1 MPSLMV
7 PHCHPRHLLL
17 LLAAGLALAG
27 CKNTRIT
34 YYRVPK
40 ETAPAPAPETAGTP
54 PVAAPQPFANTND
67 LSPSAARGST
77 AAPPAE
83 GGLPAGHPALAA
95 APGAGEMASGAMPT
109 AAGPAL
115 VWTAPAAWTPR
126 PGSALRKGSYGIS
139 GPEGEADLAIMAF
152 PGTVGGDLANV
163 NRWRDQL
170 GLPPVASLDG
180 AVELIEA
187 NGLRLVVF
195 DGANAGRRI
204 LGAILPRPGETWFFK
219 LTGPDALVARDK
231 PAFLDF
237 LRTVKAP

>member
-1 MPSLMV
+1 M
-7 PHCHPRHLLL
+7 
-17 LLAAGLALAG
+17 
-27 CKNTRIT
+27 I
-34 YYRVPK
+34 
-40 ETAPAPAPETAGTP
+40 
-54 PVAAPQPFANTND
+54 
-67 LSPSAARGST
+67 
-77 AAPPAE
+77 
-83 GGLPAGHPALAA
+83 
-95 APGAGEMASGAMPT
+95 
-109 AAGPAL
+109 
-115 VWTAPAAWTPR
+115 
-126 PGSALRKGSYGIS
+126 GI
-139 GPEGEADLAIMAF
+139 